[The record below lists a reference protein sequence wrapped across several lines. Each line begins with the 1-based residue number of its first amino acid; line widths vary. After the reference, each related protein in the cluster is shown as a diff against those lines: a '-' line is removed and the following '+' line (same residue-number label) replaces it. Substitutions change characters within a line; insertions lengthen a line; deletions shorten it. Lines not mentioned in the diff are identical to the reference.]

1 MFLRLNLWCFCIL
14 KLALFCCCCY
24 VTQAPEVVRMKDPIP
39 YSFHSDIYAYG
50 IVLYELLTS
59 SLPYAHVGNK
69 DQVLFYS
76 ITTVSAL
83 GARHVKVTER
93 VRSSTSMAHG
103 LFDK

>member
-14 KLALFCCCCY
+14 KLALFCCCY

-69 DQVLFYS
+69 DQVIFYS
-76 ITTVSAL
+76 TTTVSAL
-83 GARHVKVTER
+83 RQDTSDRAR
-93 VRSSTSMAHG
+93 A
-103 LFDK
+103 LID